1 MTDEASP
8 RRAAAPGS
16 AESGLLPPPQEWI
29 AGESFTTTADV
40 AVPEKL
46 LDQVIGQDH
55 AVTVVRKAAEQKR
68 HVMLIGDPGTG
79 KSMLARAM
87 TEFMPKEELEDVI
100 AYPNPED
107 QNTPRIRVVPAGKGK
122 EIVDAQ
128 KFEARKK
135 QEQRGF
141 LMMVLMLTI
150 VGLALF
156 IAFTTGR
163 YEAILYGLLGALLV
177 FFLFRSAG
185 MQRTV
190 QMVPKLL
197 VGHDP
202 DDVAPFIDATA
213 AHSGALLGDVRHD
226 PFQAGGLETPAH
238 DRVEAGAIHK
248 AHRGVLYIDEINTL
262 HLQSQQHLLTAIQD
276 RKFQITG
283 QSERSSGAM
292 VKTEP
297 VPCSFVLVA
306 AGNIDALQGMHPAL
320 RSRVRGYGYEVY
332 VRDQMEDTHDNRK
345 KLVRFVAQ
353 EVLRDGK
360 IPHFDR
366 LGVGEIIHEA
376 QRRSGQKGKLTLR
389 LRELG
394 GLVRV
399 AGDLAKEDGATV
411 ATQAHV
417 LRAKVIARSLEQQ
430 IYDRHIEHKQKY
442 QLIHVEGTAVG
453 MVNGLAVFSADAS
466 MSEHSGIVMPI
477 VSEVTPA
484 SSRGEGKIIA
494 TGKLGEIA
502 KEAVQNISAI
512 FKKYLAEDVSNHD
525 VHIQFVLAHEGVEGD
540 SASVSIA
547 TAVMSALS
555 RVPIRQDVAMTGS
568 LSVHG
573 LVLPVGGVTAKIE
586 AAAKIGIKKVL
597 IPKANLIDVLIEDDY
612 IDQIEVVPCDTLY
625 DVLEHALAAHPKK
638 AELLTKLTSLE
649 MGLPGGPTKAT
660 PIPAKALKDEVPA
673 EGVPKTAVR
682 RRPART
688 PPAP

>member
-1 MTDEASP
+1 MSATHGLNPDMAEVIPTKTPSPAEAVTP
-8 RRAAAPGS
+8 
-16 AESGLLPPPQEWI
+16 LMLPPPAEWI
-29 AGESFTTTADV
+29 KGQEFATTADV
-40 AVPEKL
+40 TVPEKL
-46 LDQVIGQDH
+46 MDQVIGQDH

-68 HVMLIGDPGTG
+68 HVMLVGDPGTG

-87 TEFMPKEELEDVI
+87 TEFLPREELEDII

-107 QNTPRIRVVPAGKGK
+107 SNTPRIRVVPAGKGK

-128 KFEARKK
+128 KFEARKR

-141 LMMVLMLTI
+141 LMMVLMLAV

-156 IAFTTGR
+156 IAFDTGQ
-163 YEAILYGLLGALLV
+163 YQMIFYGLLGALLI
-177 FFLFRSAG
+177 FFIFRSAG
-185 MQRTV
+185 MNRST

-202 DDVAPFIDATA
+202 DEVAPFIDATA

-238 DRVEAGAIHK
+238 ERVEAGAIHK

-262 HLQSQQHLLTAIQD
+262 HLQSQQHMLTAIQE

-297 VPCSFVLVA
+297 VPCSFILVA
-306 AGNIDALQGMHPAL
+306 AGNLDALQGMHPAL
-320 RSRVRGYGYEVY
+320 RSRIRGYGYEVY
-332 VRDQMEDTHDNRK
+332 VRDQMDDSEDNRK

-353 EVLRDGK
+353 EVVRDGK
-360 IPHFDR
+360 IPHFDKA
-366 LGVGEIIHEA
+366 GVAEILHEA

-399 AGDLAKEDGATV
+399 AGDLAHEESAPV
-411 ATQAHV
+411 ATADHV
-417 LRAKVIARSLEQQ
+417 LRGKSVARSLEQQ
-430 IYDRHIEHKQKY
+430 IYDRHIEHKQRY
-442 QLIHVEGTAVG
+442 QLINVEGAAVG

-494 TGKLGEIA
+494 TGKLGDIA

-512 FKKYLAEDVSNHD
+512 FKKFLGEDVSNHD

-547 TAVMSALS
+547 TAVLSALT
-555 RVPIRQDVAMTGS
+555 RVKIKQDIAMTGS

-573 LVLPVGGVTAKIE
+573 RVLPVGGVTAKIE
-586 AAAKIGIKKVL
+586 AAAKLGIKKVL
-597 IPKANLIDVLIEDDY
+597 IPESNLIDVLIEDEYKDK
-612 IDQIEVVPCDTLY
+612 ITVVPCRTII
-625 DVLEHALAAHPKK
+625 DVLQEALVDCEEKK
-638 AELLTKLTSLE
+638 ELLKKMQL
-649 MGLPGGPTKAT
+649 
-660 PIPAKALKDEVPA
+660 VPA
-673 EGVPKTAVR
+673 AFGERNAP
-682 RRPART
+682 RPLA
-688 PPAP
+688 PPAPIATPRKALL